1 MRTIRGILAFAAML
15 HAGATFA
22 QEADTRPNPFKA
34 PPSEQERQLVQ
45 DERTRNIVRG
55 MQGEIVDKV
64 SAKFDRKIDTM
75 EDTLKR
81 RIDDAVKAAA
91 IPQPGAAQ
99 GTVAGA
105 KGIGTGTETGAEK
118 SAVPEGATFISCV
131 NKKALYRD
139 KDNALFKDDSA
150 TNRCAS

>member
-1 MRTIRGILAFAAML
+1 MQTIRGILAVAAML
-15 HAGATFA
+15 HAGAAFA
-22 QEADTRPNPFKA
+22 QQADTRPNPFKA

-45 DERTRNIVRG
+45 DERTRNVVRG

-64 SAKFDRKIDTM
+64 SAKFERKIDSI

-81 RIDDAVKAAA
+81 RIDDAVKTAA
-91 IPQPGAAQ
+91 IPQPGTQSTVEGAQ
-99 GTVAGA
+99 G
-105 KGIGTGTETGAEK
+105 IGSDTNTGAEK
-118 SAVPEGATFISCV
+118 SVVPDGATFISCV

-150 TNRCAS
+150 TNRCSS

>member
-1 MRTIRGILAFAAML
+1 MRTFRGILAVAAIL
-15 HAGATFA
+15 HVSAVCA

-55 MQGEIVDKV
+55 MQGEIVEKV
-64 SAKFDRKIDTM
+64 SAKFDRKIDSI

-81 RIDDAVKAAA
+81 RIDDAVKTAA
-91 IPQPGAAQ
+91 IPSSTGAGGPVTGAQ
-99 GTVAGA
+99 GIAA
-105 KGIGTGTETGAEK
+105 DKEKEAEK
-118 SAVPEGATFISCV
+118 SGVPEGAKFISCV

-139 KDNALFKDDSA
+139 KDNSLFQVDSSP
-150 TNRCAS
+150 RCAS

>member
-1 MRTIRGILAFAAML
+1 MRTIRGILAVAAML
-15 HAGATFA
+15 HAGVVFA
-22 QEADTRPNPFKA
+22 QQADTRPNPFKA

-64 SAKFDRKIDTM
+64 SAKFDRKIDSM

-81 RIDDAVKAAA
+81 RIDDAVKTAA
-91 IPQPGAAQ
+91 IPQAGTQ
-99 GTVAGA
+99 GTVGGA
-105 KGIGTGTETGAEK
+105 QGIGSGAGPEAEK